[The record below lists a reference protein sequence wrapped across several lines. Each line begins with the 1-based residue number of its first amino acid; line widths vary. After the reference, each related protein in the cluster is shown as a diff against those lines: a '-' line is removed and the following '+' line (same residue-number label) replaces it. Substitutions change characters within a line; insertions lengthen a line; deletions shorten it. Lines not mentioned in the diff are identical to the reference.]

1 MELVTVQAAMT
12 GDYSLALQAFTLN
25 PLISNGLQAEAL
37 LQDMLLAH
45 EDYLPQFA
53 PAIQHIKE
61 RRNNQ

>member
-1 MELVTVQAAMT
+1 MT

-25 PLISNGLQAEAL
+25 PLISNGPQAEVL

-45 EDYLPQFA
+45 ENYLPQFA